1 MNTLDQKRQEI
12 LQNFEQKKKE
22 LIYADDFQA
31 DGDTSVYEF
40 GYKSEIG
47 NEIITV
53 TDWGNIEIFI
63 DQALQAYGELVEKK
77 TREKVIEEVK
87 EIAWECLYQEWVEVA
102 TPKNFEA
109 GKLNCTLFEKKVN
122 KLKSKQPTT
131 KESNT

>member
-12 LQNFEQKKKE
+12 LASY
-22 LIYADDFQA
+22 L
-31 DGDTSVYEF
+31 DG
-40 GYKSEIG
+40 KM
-47 NEIITV
+47 ITTKQV
-53 TDWGNIEIFI
+53 QSFI
-63 DQALQAYGELVEKK
+63 DESLKSYGELVEQQ

-131 KESNT
+131 EEVK